1 MMNNKENHVK
11 CLLLLLT
18 FSLASC
24 SSVMEKPS
32 IDANREIASEIDILK
47 HKDCNLTLITT
58 DEIKSYNSDLI
69 QVFIEKGY
77 RPSPVDESQYASQ
90 VQVDELVLEYG
101 IKVNFE
107 DKTCVEKVALVKI
120 ESLSPFKKSILSAN
134 ELKRKTL
141 FGKIKCN
148 STKALISLTPKC
160 QIK

>member
-1 MMNNKENHVK
+1 MK

-24 SSVMEKPS
+24 SSVIEKPY
-32 IDANREIASEIDILK
+32 IEANREIASEEDTLK
-47 HKDCNLTLITT
+47 HKDCSLTLITS
-58 DEIKSYNSDLI
+58 DEIKSYNNDLI
-69 QVFIEKGY
+69 QLFIERGY
-77 RPSPVDESQYASQ
+77 KPSPVDISEFATQ
-90 VQVDELVLEYG
+90 VKVDDLVFEYG
-101 IKVNFE
+101 VKINFE
-107 DKTCVEKVALVKI
+107 DKSCLEKAALVKI